1 MNRRQAVFALGGVVV
16 AGEAMAADPTGDI
29 RIATEDGWRVIAGEE
44 AKAYH
49 TTNKWLEA
57 RLKEVDSVKIGST
70 YAEVVKVFHRDGGL
84 SSAKK
89 HRFVLI
95 LCPFLKIDVEFEDKP
110 GVKVGHPVPV
120 TATVV
125 SVSKP
130 YFEREFAD

>member
-1 MNRRQAVFALGGVVV
+1 MNRRQTVLSLGGVVL

-29 RIATEDGWRVIAGEE
+29 RISTEDGWRVITGEE
-44 AKAYH
+44 AKTYH
-49 TTNKWLEA
+49 AVNAWLEA
-57 RLKEVDSVKIGST
+57 RHKEVESVKVGST
-70 YAEVVKVFHRDGGL
+70 YAEVVKVFHHDGGL
-84 SSAKK
+84 SAANS

-95 LCPFLKIDVEFEDKP
+95 LCPYLKIDVEFEDKP

-120 TATVV
+120 TAKVV